1 MKFPLVSIITV
12 NYNQAASTLALIESL
27 TKITYPNIELL
38 VVDNDSTIENA
49 KRINHIF
56 PSVRIIKSPINY
68 GFAAGNNLGIMQ
80 AKGKYILLLNNDV
93 VVTPN
98 FLEPLIKLCESNPRI
113 GGVSPKILFYNDP
126 QRIQYAGFTPIHPI
140 TMRNSAIGYRET
152 DRGQYDYECTT
163 GFCHGAAMMVPI
175 EVIKIVGMMSYVY
188 FLYYEEADWCERIK
202 KAGYQLWYSG
212 YSKVYHKESLS
223 TGNQSQ
229 LKVYYLNRNRIIYL
243 RRNSK
248 GLYLF
253 LAIVYQIM
261 IAIPKNILL
270 YLVKGKFSKLSAYLR
285 AIGWNIHNLNNPE
298 IFENPYL

>member
-98 FLEPLIKLCESNPRI
+98 FLEPLISRPL
-113 GGVSPKILFYNDP
+113 
-126 QRIQYAGFTPIHPI
+126 I
-140 TMRNSAIGYRET
+140 TR
-152 DRGQYDYECTT
+152 
-163 GFCHGAAMMVPI
+163 
-175 EVIKIVGMMSYVY
+175 
-188 FLYYEEADWCERIK
+188 
-202 KAGYQLWYSG
+202 
-212 YSKVYHKESLS
+212 
-223 TGNQSQ
+223 
-229 LKVYYLNRNRIIYL
+229 
-243 RRNSK
+243 
-248 GLYLF
+248 
-253 LAIVYQIM
+253 
-261 IAIPKNILL
+261 
-270 YLVKGKFSKLSAYLR
+270 
-285 AIGWNIHNLNNPE
+285 
-298 IFENPYL
+298 